1 MKDFN
6 IDMIRSLTVEEAR
19 QMEIET
25 MEIKDHECIFVDFG
39 GYFGYSVLVFKKRK
53 TCTLCR

>member
-6 IDMIRSLTVEEAR
+6 IDMIRALTIEEAR
-19 QMEIET
+19 HLAIET
-25 MEIKDHECIFVDFG
+25 IEIKDHECIFVDFE

-53 TCTLCR
+53 AYSLCG

>member
-19 QMEIET
+19 QMAIET
-25 MEIKDHECIFVDFG
+25 MKIKDHECIFVDFC
-39 GYFGYSVLVFKKRK
+39 GYFSYSVLVFKH
-53 TCTLCR
+53 